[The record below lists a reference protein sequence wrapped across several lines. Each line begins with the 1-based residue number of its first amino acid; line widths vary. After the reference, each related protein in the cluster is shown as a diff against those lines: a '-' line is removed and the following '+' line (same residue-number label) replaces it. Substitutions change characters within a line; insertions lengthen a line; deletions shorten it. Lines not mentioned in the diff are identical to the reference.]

1 MSLDLR
7 HLVTFRAVAGAQS
20 FTRAAAALG
29 YAQSSVTAHI
39 HALEAELGV
48 SLFDRTGKQIALT
61 EAGRRLL
68 VYSRQLLQLADEA
81 AAAVSQDGRPAGTI
95 TISAPET
102 LCTYRLPVL
111 LQAFRERYPQAR
123 IVFRPS
129 RADAL
134 CRHVRDGEID
144 VAFVLEP
151 PFASADLEVVELLR
165 EPIAL
170 IGRPDHR
177 LAECAAV
184 APADLAHE
192 SLLLT
197 EAGCAYRVLFERALA
212 AAGAAPREVVEFS
225 SVEAIKQCV
234 AAGMG
239 LAVLPR
245 VAVERELASG
255 QLAALCWAGPPIQVI
270 TQMAWHCRRW
280 QSPALRA
287 FLRLG
292 SELLVA
298 ELEPGRGRAP
308 TNADEA

>member
-7 HLVTFRAVAGAQS
+7 HLVTFQAVASARS

-39 HALEAELGV
+39 HALENDLGV
-48 SLFDRTGKQIALT
+48 SLFDRSGKQIGLT
-61 EAGRRLL
+61 DAGRRLL
-68 VYSRQLLQLADEA
+68 VYARQLLQLAEEA
-81 AAAVSQDGRPAGTI
+81 AAAVSDDRRADGSI

-102 LCTYRLPVL
+102 LCTYRQPVL
-111 LQAFRERYPQAR
+111 MQAFRERYPQAR
-123 IVFRPS
+123 IIFRPS

-134 CRHVRDGEID
+134 CHHVREGEID

-151 PFASADLEVVELLR
+151 PFGSPDLEVVELLR

-170 IGRPDHR
+170 IGRPDHPLADR
-177 LAECAAV
+177 LAV
-184 APADLAHE
+184 APIDLSYE
-192 SLLLT
+192 PILLT
-197 EAGCAYRVLFERALA
+197 EAGCAYRMLFERALH
-212 AAGAAPREVVEFS
+212 AAGAVPREIVEFG

-255 QLAALCWAGPPIQVI
+255 QLAALRWAGPPIAVI
-270 TQMAWHCRRW
+270 TQMACHARRW

-287 FLRLG
+287 FLQLG
-292 SELLVA
+292 RELLGGDPKGLDR
-298 ELEPGRGRAP
+298 E
-308 TNADEA
+308 D

>member
-7 HLVTFRAVAGAQS
+7 HLVTFQTVVSMRS
-20 FTRAAAALG
+20 FTRAAATLG

-39 HALEAELGV
+39 HALEAELGI
-48 SLFDRTGKQIALT
+48 SLFDRAGKQIALT
-61 EAGRRLL
+61 DAGRRLL

-81 AAAVSQDGRPAGTI
+81 AAAVSDDRRPAGSV

-111 LQAFRERYPQAR
+111 LQAFRERYPQVR

-134 CRHVRDGEID
+134 CRHVRDGELD

-151 PFASADLEVVELLR
+151 PFTSADLEVVEVLH

-170 IGRPDHR
+170 IGRPDHQ
-177 LAECAAV
+177 LAECPAV
-184 APADLAHE
+184 APADLARE

-197 EAGCAYRVLFERALA
+197 EAGCAYRMLFERALE
-212 AAGAAPREVVEFS
+212 AAGALPREVVEFS

-255 QLAALCWAGPPIQVI
+255 QLAALRWDGPPIEVT
-270 TQMAWHCRRW
+270 TQMVWHAQRW
-280 QSPALRA
+280 QSPALRS
-287 FLRLG
+287 FLQLARQ
-292 SELLVA
+292 LLA
-298 ELEPGRGRAP
+298 AG
-308 TNADEA
+308 